1 VCSFFVCFVLFFVKM
16 RRQVRVQCFLCVCV
30 LCTVFCKDEKAGAC
44 AVFFVCVL
52 FPVFCKDEKAGAC
65 AVFCVCALYCFL

>member
-1 VCSFFVCFVLFFVKM
+1 M
-16 RRQVRVQCFLCVCV
+16 RRQVRVQFFVCV

-52 FPVFCKDEKAGAC
+52 CTIGKDEKAGT
-65 AVFCVCALYCFL
+65 

>member
-1 VCSFFVCFVLFFVKM
+1 VCSFLCVCFVLFFVKM
-16 RRQVRVQCFLCVCV
+16 RRQVRVQFFVCV

-52 FPVFCKDEKAGAC
+52 CTIGKDEKAGT
-65 AVFCVCALYCFL
+65 

>member
-1 VCSFFVCFVLFFVKM
+1 VCSFLCVCFFRFFVKM
-16 RRQVRVQCFLCVCV
+16 RRQVRVQFFVCV

-52 FPVFCKDEKAGAC
+52 CTIGKDEKAGT
-65 AVFCVCALYCFL
+65 

>member
-1 VCSFFVCFVLFFVKM
+1 VCSVFCVCVCFVLFFVKM
-16 RRQVRVQCFLCVCV
+16 RRQVRVQ
-30 LCTVFCKDEKAGAC
+30 
-44 AVFFVCVL
+44 FFVCVL